1 VTAPSDNPGDARSPT
16 GNARLLLSTDLLSG
30 LLFAALGAGALYISW
45 RYPAGSAARMGPGYF
60 PHLVSSLLV
69 LLGSILIVRAWFR
82 PGETIAILDLRPL
95 LFVLLGTVAFGLL
108 IERAG
113 LIAASAVVV
122 VASRL
127 ARPDFRAV
135 EVLLLAAGLA
145 GGAALL
151 FVYALGLSVRL
162 LPF

>member
-1 VTAPSDNPGDARSPT
+1 MTVEQPKSGDGGSPT
-16 GNARLLLSTDLLSG
+16 TGRLLLSTDLLSG

-45 RYPAGSAARMGPGYF
+45 RYPAGTAARMGPGYF

-69 LLGSILIVRAWFR
+69 LLGGILIVRAWFR
-82 PGETIAILDLRPL
+82 PGEAIAIVDLRPL

-113 LIAASAVVV
+113 LI
-122 VASRL
+122 VASVAVIVAGRL
-127 ARPDFRAV
+127 ARPDFRV
-135 EVLLLAAGLA
+135 LEVLLLAVGLA

>member
-1 VTAPSDNPGDARSPT
+1 MSICDRCCSCFSAR
-16 GNARLLLSTDLLSG
+16 
-30 LLFAALGAGALYISW
+30 
-45 RYPAGSAARMGPGYF
+45 
-60 PHLVSSLLV
+60 
-69 LLGSILIVRAWFR
+69 
-82 PGETIAILDLRPL
+82 
-95 LFVLLGTVAFGLL
+95 VAFGLL

-113 LIAASAVVV
+113 LIAASVVVV
-122 VASRL
+122 VAGRL
-127 ARPDFRAV
+127 ARPDFRFL